1 MTDVPEI
8 HKLIN
13 FWAAK
18 DEMLPKSLIAI
29 YENLRDFYVA
39 DEDTKIL
46 GCCALHI
53 SWDDLAEIKSLAV
66 DETAQGI
73 GLGKKLAQSCIYE
86 AKELG
91 IPRLFA
97 LTYVPEFFIKLG
109 FHKIEN
115 ASLPHKIWSECIYC
129 PKFPNCGE
137 IAVELR
143 L

>member
-8 HKLIN
+8 HKLVN
-13 FWAAK
+13 FFAAR

-39 DEDTKIL
+39 QKNSEIL

-53 SWDDLAEIKSLAV
+53 CWEDLAEIKSLAV
-66 DETAQGI
+66 GEDAQGI
-73 GLGKKLAQSCIYE
+73 GLGRKLVQSCIDE
-86 AKELG
+86 SKEIG

-97 LTYVPEFFIKLG
+97 LTYVPEFFIKMG
-109 FHKIEN
+109 FHSIEN

-137 IAVELR
+137 KAVELC